1 MQLEEQ
7 WVRGGFHPHLVRS
20 APRLARRCKCMIFSM
35 VHRLARLRPM
45 RRRAHRQQGL
55 GLWQPDGRVHSFLRC
70 ATSRRARRGGKAL
83 LFAIAVS
90 SLGTT
95 DGPMMHVKQTKPAL
109 SKDEGN
115 LKSTSIQN

>member
-1 MQLEEQ
+1 MCDVE
-7 WVRGGFHPHLVRS
+7 
-20 APRLARRCKCMIFSM
+20 
-35 VHRLARLRPM
+35 
-45 RRRAHRQQGL
+45 
-55 GLWQPDGRVHSFLRC
+55 
-70 ATSRRARRGGKAL
+70 TRRGGKAL

-115 LKSTSIQN
+115 LKSASSQN

>member
-1 MQLEEQ
+1 MVCQFHEFSDLIF
-7 WVRGGFHPHLVRS
+7 GGFFDQKP
-20 APRLARRCKCMIFSM
+20 
-35 VHRLARLRPM
+35 
-45 RRRAHRQQGL
+45 
-55 GLWQPDGRVHSFLRC
+55 LWQSALFFAMCDVE
-70 ATSRRARRGGKAL
+70 TRRGGKAL

-115 LKSTSIQN
+115 LKSASNQN

>member
-1 MQLEEQ
+1 MFVCLF
-7 WVRGGFHPHLVRS
+7 V
-20 APRLARRCKCMIFSM
+20 ARD
-35 VHRLARLRPM
+35 VH
-45 RRRAHRQQGL
+45 
-55 GLWQPDGRVHSFLRC
+55 
-70 ATSRRARRGGKAL
+70 RRGGKAL

-115 LKSTSIQN
+115 LKSTSNVLFTLNQTTLFKCLYEYPNEKLRYKDLIYFILKLLA

>member
-1 MQLEEQ
+1 MQVHDFLHGTQ
-7 WVRGGFHPHLVRS
+7 ASKAAPYAAARTQAAGAWAVAAWWQS
-20 APRLARRCKCMIFSM
+20 ALFFAMCD
-35 VHRLARLRPM
+35 VE
-45 RRRAHRQQGL
+45 
-55 GLWQPDGRVHSFLRC
+55 
-70 ATSRRARRGGKAL
+70 TRRGGKAL